1 MGKSYG
7 PQLSFIYSSKCS
19 KGGKCDGAGRLLL
32 LLPVLPGDRQC
43 HASRRSCH
51 TLGGI
56 SGTSPPPLAPT
67 SNPALALLLLTPK
80 SIPICLLHCQS
91 FPEFPLFPLCCSH
104 LQTGRLLFPPSVAWE
119 IILSANQILLI
130 SFSYHQ
136 PPPPPNFFSSG
147 FQLSLLCNP

>member
-43 HASRRSCH
+43 HASRHSCH

-104 LQTGRLLFPPSVAWE
+104 LQTGPPS
-119 IILSANQILLI
+119 LPSLCGLRNHFKCKSDSTDLI
-130 SFSYHQ
+130 FV
-136 PPPPPNFFSSG
+136 PPATPTP
-147 FQLSLLCNP
+147 